1 MSLVAAVDLQDDL
14 LKVCNDLE
22 RLQGLL
28 SSAANDLGGAFHDAS
43 AVVAQYAKAVESSNA
58 EGMLEPLKN
67 ALARATT
74 ALQFDDMATQLL
86 THTRLLLRN
95 RADRLAVDAFGDDGE
110 ESIVQA
116 APQRSNPVTQ
126 DEMDAGSVDLF

>member
-1 MSLVAAVDLQDDL
+1 MSLVAAVELQDDL
-14 LKVCNDLE
+14 LTACNDLE

-28 SSAANDLGGAFHDAS
+28 TSAANDLSGAFHDAS
-43 AVVAQYAKAVESSNA
+43 ALVAQYAVAIETSGA
-58 EGMLEPLKN
+58 EGMLAPLQN
-67 ALARATT
+67 VLGRAIT

-86 THTRLLLRN
+86 THTRRLLRS
-95 RADRLAVDAFGDDGE
+95 RVDRLAVDAFGDDGE
-110 ESIVQA
+110 ESIVEA

>member
-28 SSAANDLGGAFHDAS
+28 SSAANDLSGAFHDAS
-43 AVVAQYAKAVESSNA
+43 ALVAQYAEAIACSKA
-58 EGMLEPLKN
+58 EGMLAPLEN
-67 ALARATT
+67 VLGRVVT

-86 THTRLLLRN
+86 THTRSLLRS